1 MSHHALR
8 LPELGLNEDSIAY
21 EVALDALGQSLQ
33 PLMQAIV
40 QERAKPVQVFDIGKT
55 ALVGRR
61 SQATSMQL
69 RPDSRPVAWQEL
81 VIYEDMGPR
90 RQCQQHLMQQ
100 AGSTGS
106 LQKKNS

>member
-40 QERAKPVQVFDIGKT
+40 QERAKP
-55 ALVGRR
+55 AP
-61 SQATSMQL
+61 S
-69 RPDSRPVAWQEL
+69 VAFIRYCEARL
-81 VIYEDMGPR
+81 AAID
-90 RQCQQHLMQQ
+90 
-100 AGSTGS
+100 S
-106 LQKKNS
+106 LQQDLHPTDMDTVRRILVRDPLFIVSSPT